1 MDYAILATLWNGPAT
16 MPELVAA
23 VYDRLGRP
31 VNPQLVE
38 TYLRMLERFGFI
50 ERADAR
56 SPYTIAE
63 RGSVYLA
70 YAATA

>member
-1 MDYAILATLWNGPAT
+1 VDYAILATLWNGPAT
-16 MPELVAA
+16 MPELVSA

-31 VNPQLVE
+31 VSPALVDS
-38 TYLRMLERFGFI
+38 YLRMLERFGFI
-50 ERADAR
+50 ERVDGR

-63 RGSVYLA
+63 RGSIYLA